1 MIFSNKNK
9 LEQKK
14 LVPWHRAPTIIA
26 LIYPLHNRAAALL
39 ERGLA
44 LFDIIGFDDEFRQ
57 VALRESIHVVDAD
70 IL

>member
-1 MIFSNKNK
+1 MKRRP
-9 LEQKK
+9 
-14 LVPWHRAPTIIA
+14 VRRR
-26 LIYPLHNRAAALL
+26 YPLHNRAAALL